1 MCGIAGLV
9 GADAS
14 RDDVARMTE
23 RLVHRGP
30 DASGLWSGEG
40 VALGHRRLAII
51 DLSAAGTQPM
61 QQAALTLT
69 YNGEIYNYRELRRG
83 LDGPFHSESD
93 TEVLLKLLA
102 RDGEG
107 ALEQLDGMFAFAA
120 WDAEAGTLL
129 AARDR
134 LGIKPF
140 FWRELPGGGLA
151 FASEIKA
158 LLALGPAETDA
169 EALSDFFTYRYVPA
183 PKTIYR
189 GIHKLPAGHLLRWQ
203 AGRVTLR
210 RWWQP
215 EATTAR
221 RDAAAA
227 GEELGALLAEAVTA
241 HTVADVPLGVF
252 LSGGIDSSS
261 VVACLDHPRTFAVG
275 FDVGSYDELPFA
287 NEVARHFDTEHC
299 ETTVH
304 GVDVGEAL
312 DAAVAHYDEPFGD
325 SSSWATHVVCREARK
340 DVTVALSGDG
350 GDELFGGY
358 GWYAKWFQFGSS
370 RMAAAA
376 ATLLPPFS
384 SAGRSIARRG
394 LDPLARYASLVGPFT
409 GSQKRA
415 LLTPQIAGARDDD
428 LWALRAHWRDE
439 LPPLQRMQW
448 LDLHTFLADDILVKV
463 DRASMAVSLEVR
475 PPLLDHRL
483 VEFALTLHP
492 DLLRHGEGPGK
503 LLLREWLRPRVPT
516 SVLERK
522 KRGFSMPI
530 RRWLEA
536 EPERMPAA
544 LARLASAGVLK
555 DARPRRFGSDQ
566 AWCLLVLDRWMQR
579 AA

>member
-1 MCGIAGLV
+1 MCGIAGLI
-9 GADAS
+9 GAEAS
-14 RDDVARMTE
+14 GDDVARMTE

-30 DASGLWSGEG
+30 DAGGVWRGDG

-51 DLSAAGTQPM
+51 DLSDAGTQPM
-61 QQAALTLT
+61 HHGPLSLT
-69 YNGEIYNYRELRRG
+69 YNGEIYNYRALRRA
-83 LDGPFHSESD
+83 LDGPFDSESD
-93 TEVLLKLLA
+93 TEVLLRLLA

-107 ALEQLDGMFAFAA
+107 ALEKLDGMFAFAA
-120 WDAEAGTLL
+120 WDAEARTLL

-158 LLALGPAETDA
+158 LLALGPAETDP

-183 PKTIYR
+183 PRTIHR
-189 GIHKLPAGHLLRWQ
+189 GIHKLPAGHLLRWHD
-203 AGRVTLR
+203 GRVTVR

-215 EATTAR
+215 EPTTER

-227 GEELGALLAEAVTA
+227 GEELGALLADAVTGQ
-241 HTVADVPLGVF
+241 TVADVPVGVF
-252 LSGGIDSSS
+252 LSGGIDSTAT
-261 VVACLDHPRTFAVG
+261 VACLDRPRTFAVG

-287 NEVARHFDTEHC
+287 REVARHFGTDHC
-299 ETTVH
+299 ETSVH
-304 GVDVGEAL
+304 GLDMGEAL
-312 DAAVAHYDEPFGD
+312 DAAVAQYDEPFAD

-350 GDELFGGY
+350 GDELFAGY
-358 GWYAKWFQFGSS
+358 GWYAKWFQLGSS
-370 RMAAAA
+370 RAAAVA
-376 ATLLPPFS
+376 AAMLPPFS
-384 SAGRSIARRG
+384 SAGRSLGRRG
-394 LDPLARYASLVGPFT
+394 LDPLARHASLVGPFT
-409 GSQKRA
+409 GRQKRA
-415 LLTPQIAGARDDD
+415 LLTPEVARARDDD
-428 LWALRAHWRDE
+428 LWAFRAHWRED
-439 LPPLQRMQW
+439 LPPLQRLQW

-483 VEFALTLHP
+483 VEFAFTLHP
-492 DLLRHGEGPGK
+492 DLLWRGDGPGK
-503 LLLREWLRPRVPT
+503 LLLREWLRPRVPAA
-516 SVLERK
+516 VLERK

-536 EPERMPAA
+536 EPGRLPAA

-555 DARPRRFGSDQ
+555 DAHARRFGSDQ
-566 AWCLLVLDRWMQR
+566 AWCLLVLDRWMHR
-579 AA
+579 GA